1 MLITCWVVGL
11 VAQAF
16 ALIVDNGSLRC
27 NGLLNP
33 LGLDDGNARLSWFL
47 RPGARGEQ
55 QSSFRVQA
63 STDKSFI
70 QIDLWDSGRIESG
83 HPSATYA
90 GSPPGK
96 GQRAYWRVQ
105 IEDAKGSA
113 SSWSDSAWFEVALQE
128 HDWKAQWITSDQYM
142 ASRTSLPVFAREF
155 SLTCAPQH
163 ARLHYI
169 GLGTQWAAINGH
181 PVTTEL
187 LQPSYSTMNKT
198 LFFTSYDVAGLLR
211 PGSNVLVVELG
222 KGVYTAD
229 VGLDGRYTKF
239 KAVGVP
245 LPLKL
250 IAQLEVTCS
259 DGQAFLI
266 ISDEAWLTTIEGPL
280 LEASWYGGE
289 EYDAR
294 QNIESQYLVNGDRSG
309 WQPATLTDAPHA
321 ELNPRLRSASLP
333 PLEVVEEFPCVELTR
348 TLKGWVLDFGQ
359 NIAGWYR
366 FNLTGERGQRIEF
379 WPSERLFA
387 NGSADQSTTGYPI
400 FNGYTFAS
408 NAAETHTLKFNYHG
422 FRYVEIL
429 GLRMKPDAQNFTAL
443 RTRINTSK
451 VGNTETNVALLNNIH
466 RITDQSIQNQM
477 YSVMTDC
484 PHREKMGW
492 LEQLH
497 IAIDP
502 VFFGYDFRAYG
513 RHLMKQIVDAQN
525 EEGNVPTT
533 APQLTF
539 FGLYPPYD
547 FDFAPNW
554 GVSLILFAWKHYV
567 TYGDIEI
574 LSDHY
579 DSMKHY
585 IGYLSSLNESY
596 ILTDGLGDW
605 ESVDS
610 STPFGLAE
618 TAGYAR
624 AVEALAKIATELENA
639 ADFKKYTG
647 LHQDILKAFNK
658 AYRNQT
664 GSIVTY
670 GRGTQAADA
679 IALDIGAVSAE
690 DVEAVYRHLI
700 ASIRDNGTHWT
711 VGEVGLG
718 PLFRVLT
725 LHHGYDYLLN
735 ELMAKTDYPSYGY
748 FLEQGA
754 TTIPEHWNG
763 YDGTGSLDHII
774 FDYGDAW
781 IYGLAGMKQSQD
793 SVGWR
798 SIDFEPVCVDN
809 VTFASTEYISVRG
822 RAAAECE
829 RQEEVFI
836 YNVTVPVGSTGS
848 VALSAPLRRIKL
860 DGDDVEG
867 QIGVHQAEQIG
878 GKTMITIG
886 SGTYFFSMPR
896 KAMSFCAT

>member
-1 MLITCWVVGL
+1 MLVICWVVSL
-11 VAQAF
+11 VAQAL
-16 ALIVDNGSLRC
+16 ALTVDNGSLRC
-27 NGLLNP
+27 NGLVNP
-33 LGLDDGNARLSWFL
+33 LGLNDSHARLSWFL
-47 RPGARGEQ
+47 RPGARDEQ

-63 STDKSFI
+63 STDKGFN
-70 QIDLWDSGRIESG
+70 QIDLWDSGHIASENLSV
-83 HPSATYA
+83 SYA
-90 GSPPGK
+90 GSSPGT

-105 IEDAKGSA
+105 VEDAKRSA
-113 SSWSDSAWFEVALQE
+113 SSWSDPAWFEVALPV
-128 HDWKAQWITSDQYM
+128 HDWKAQWITNNQYM
-142 ASRTSLPVFAREF
+142 ANKSSLPVFARKF
-155 SLTCAPQH
+155 SLTCPPQH

-169 GLGTQWAAINGH
+169 GLGTQWAAINGQ
-181 PVTTEL
+181 PVTTEV
-187 LQPSYSTMNKT
+187 LQPSYSNMNKT
-198 LFFTSYDVAGLLR
+198 LFFTSYDVTGLLR

-229 VGLDGRYTKF
+229 LGLDGRYTKF
-239 KAVGVP
+239 KTVAAP

-250 IAQLEVTCS
+250 IAQLDVTCS
-259 DGQAFLI
+259 NGQAFTI
-266 ISDEAWLTTIEGPL
+266 ISDETWLTTTEGPL

-294 QNIESQYLVNGDRSG
+294 QNIDSQYLPEADRSG
-309 WQPATLTDAPHA
+309 WQPVNLTDAPHA
-321 ELNPRLRSASLP
+321 ELNPRLQSASLP
-333 PLEVVEEFPCVELTR
+333 PLEVVEEFPCVEITR
-348 TLKGWVLDFGQ
+348 TIKGWALDFGQ

-379 WPSERLFA
+379 RPSERLFA
-387 NGSADQSTTGYPI
+387 NGSADQSTTGQPI
-400 FNGYTFAS
+400 FNGYTFAG
-408 NAAETHTLKFNYHG
+408 NDVETHTLRFNYHG
-422 FRYVEIL
+422 FRYLEVL
-429 GLRMKPDAQNFTAL
+429 GLRNKPDAQNFTAL
-443 RTRINTSK
+443 RIRVNASK
-451 VGNTETNVALLNNIH
+451 VGSTETSVALLNNIH
-466 RITDQSIQNQM
+466 SMTDQSIQNQM

-525 EEGNVPTT
+525 EAGNVPTT
-533 APQLTF
+533 APQLTV

-554 GVSLILFAWKHYV
+554 GISLILFAWKHYV
-567 TYGDIEI
+567 TYGNIEI
-574 LSDHY
+574 ISDYY
-579 DSMKHY
+579 DNMKHY
-585 IGYLSSLNESY
+585 VGYLSSLNESY

-605 ESVDS
+605 EAVDT

-618 TAGYAR
+618 TAGFVR
-624 AVEALAKIATELENA
+624 AVEALVKIARELGNS
-639 ADFKKYTG
+639 ADLEKYTN

-670 GRGTQAADA
+670 GPGTQAADA
-679 IALDIGAVSAE
+679 ITLDIGAVSSDDE
-690 DVEAVYRHLI
+690 EAVYRHLI
-700 ASIRDNGTHWT
+700 GSIRDNGTHWT
-711 VGEVGLG
+711 VGEVALG

-725 LHHGYDYLLN
+725 SPHGYDYLLD

-754 TTIPEHWNG
+754 TTLPEHWEG

-774 FDYGDAW
+774 FDYGDTW

-798 SIDFEPVCVDN
+798 SIDFDPVCVDN

-822 RAAAECE
+822 RVAAKWE
-829 RQEEVFI
+829 RNEKTFT
-836 YNVTVPVGSTGS
+836 YNITVPVGSTGS
-848 VALSAPLRRIKL
+848 VALSAALKSIKL
-860 DGDDVEG
+860 DGDGVEG
-867 QIGVHQAEQIG
+867 QFGVHHAEQIG
-878 GKTMITIG
+878 GKTIITIG

-896 KAMSFCAT
+896 KDMTFCGI